1 MAGEKKRV
9 KKDPKR
15 FVRLTPP
22 GSVGSV
28 VAKGLPSRPIPVPRV
43 SCQQVEDAATKLIQ
57 KACSTKVFEE
67 TAGNCGGG
75 GGATAPVDLVVVI
88 DRSGSMGPK
97 ANNVSNA
104 ANAAIQAAS
113 KSCPSDLRVAW
124 FGIEGTWPRTNFN
137 QSYRD
142 YLHGLGV
149 VDTDIVGTPND
160 SEDGAAA
167 VIDLSYH
174 FDWRAGAARAIFYL
188 GDEALEGG
196 DPQVADDVTARIA
209 ATDAAKAQGVT
220 VFTYYGPSV
229 GDPVTANEYALLASN
244 TGGQAFT
251 APVANLGGFQAVLEH
266 IICASAKE
274 ACQRVEEPKIVPCLR
289 LRWGDGLKD
298 QIETEDTEILCIS
311 VCNPYSNVVLK
322 DFTLHL
328 VVTDVNGNL
337 VANLPN
343 GTPSVQLKPSYM
355 IGYGDIPPC
364 DPDKPD
370 QPSCVTREV
379 VLINR
384 GAIAGKYKIRMV
396 YCFDACF
403 TTLDYTSVFDLVLVK
418 S

>member
-1 MAGEKKRV
+1 M
-9 KKDPKR
+9 
-15 FVRLTPP
+15 
-22 GSVGSV
+22 
-28 VAKGLPSRPIPVPRV
+28 
-43 SCQQVEDAATKLIQ
+43 
-57 KACSTKVFEE
+57 
-67 TAGNCGGG
+67 
-75 GGATAPVDLVVVI
+75 
-88 DRSGSMGPK
+88 
-97 ANNVSNA
+97 
-104 ANAAIQAAS
+104 
-113 KSCPSDLRVAW
+113 
-124 FGIEGTWPRTNFN
+124 
-137 QSYRD
+137 
-142 YLHGLGV
+142 
-149 VDTDIVGTPND
+149 
-160 SEDGAAA
+160 
-167 VIDLSYH
+167 
-174 FDWRAGAARAIFYL
+174 
-188 GDEALEGG
+188 
-196 DPQVADDVTARIA
+196 
-209 ATDAAKAQGVT
+209 
-220 VFTYYGPSV
+220 
-229 GDPVTANEYALLASN
+229 
-244 TGGQAFT
+244 
-251 APVANLGGFQAVLEH
+251 
-266 IICASAKE
+266 
-274 ACQRVEEPKIVPCLR
+274 PCLR

-418 S
+418 SYRVPVLAGNNPVRYRA